1 MAFRNDR
8 RSRATQDEVLRGFA
22 DRLAQI
28 PDMNKETVVIS
39 DQPVPMLMPQGGIG
53 LIVAPGDSS
62 FDVGAAHGEAFRDL
76 SGVIVGIYILNRRD
90 RPGRSESRIVAKNSL
105 LWWKRTVLSFLAL
118 ENPQLGASSKPW
130 EPTRTVGQDQIPLLR
145 SIPVPTKAT
154 SPRDVPD
161 HDSWIGMQIY
171 YQVEF
176 DWDLYDG
183 IFG

>member
-53 LIVAPGDSS
+53 LVVAPGDSS
-62 FDVGAAHGEAFRDL
+62 FDVGAAHAEAFRDL

-118 ENPQLGASSKPW
+118 EN
-130 EPTRTVGQDQIPLLR
+130 TRTVGQDQIPLLR